1 MPPERP
7 HHPAGRGQGV
17 PVCRTAAAI
26 RVSGYFFGFGD
37 STDTAIPAV

>member
-1 MPPERP
+1 MAPG
-7 HHPAGRGQGV
+7 GRITPRTGRGV